1 MKRRSMLGFA
11 VALAGAGLGC
21 AVAHPPVASAQ
32 PAPTSVSVETRLRD
46 VLSGF
51 EDGPARQ
58 EILAFGDEGLSALIR
73 IHDDAGTL
81 GAVRLRAITCASW
94 VPGERARAFLRR
106 LLRAPGQEPLHLR
119 AAIRAYAAREG
130 AAGARE
136 IARHGAHADV
146 AVREAV
152 LVSLV
157 SIRDGGEVDRTL
169 ERLLAAERDAELV
182 RAIRARM
189 QR

>member
-1 MKRRSMLGFA
+1 MKRRSLLGFV
-11 VALAGAGLGC
+11 VAAAAALGS
-21 AVAHPPVASAQ
+21 AATRPVAVRAQ
-32 PAPTSVSVETRLRD
+32 AAPTSVSVETRLRE
-46 VLSGF
+46 VLAGF

-58 EILAFGDEGLSALIR
+58 EILAFGDEGLSALVR

-94 VPGERARAFLRR
+94 IPGERARAFLLR
-106 LLRAPGQEPLHLR
+106 LLRASGQDPLHLR
-119 AAIRAYAAREG
+119 AAIRGYAAHEG
-130 AAGARE
+130 AAAAPE
-136 IARHGAHADV
+136 IARHGAHADP

-152 LVSLV
+152 LLSLV
-157 SIRDGGEVDRTL
+157 SLRDGGDVDRTL